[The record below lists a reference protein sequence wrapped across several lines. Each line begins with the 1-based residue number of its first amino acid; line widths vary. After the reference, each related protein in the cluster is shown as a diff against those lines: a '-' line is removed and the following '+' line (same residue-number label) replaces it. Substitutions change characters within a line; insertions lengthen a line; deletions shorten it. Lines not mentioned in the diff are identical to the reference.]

1 MRMPRTKREPHSYK
15 TVSVKEEL
23 VNRVE
28 RLIRRVGTYHSVA
41 EFVSE
46 AVRWRLEDL
55 ERNYRAGED
64 AESRGS

>member
-1 MRMPRTKREPHSYK
+1 MPKNKREPHSYK

-23 VNRVE
+23 INRVE
-28 RLIRRVGTYHSVA
+28 TLIHRVGTYHSVS

-55 ERNYRAGED
+55 EKKYGPDGNGEN
-64 AESRGS
+64 RGG